1 MLFKGFIESNKFK
14 EKSKFMNEYN
24 AIQPAGDPQN
34 GNLATPLNSSDL
46 SLALIRNLPAYR
58 DGLAPLRR
66 GLEVGMAHGYLL
78 YGPFLVLGPLR
89 NTEHADIAALL
100 ASFGL
105 VTILTLCLSLYA
117 SAMGGK
123 PTETITTGKVSEAFA
138 SKEGWSE
145 FATGFFLGGAGGAFF
160 AYFILS
166 TVYLGGIK
174 ELIGL

>member
-1 MLFKGFIESNKFK
+1 
-14 EKSKFMNEYN
+14 MNEYE
-24 AIQPAGDPQN
+24 AIQPPGDPQI
-34 GNLATPLNSSDL
+34 GNLATPLNSSGF
-46 SLALIRNLPAYR
+46 SLALI
-58 DGLAPLRR
+58 R

-100 ASFGL
+100 SSFGL

-123 PTETITTGKVSEAFA
+123 PTETITTGSVSSAFA

-145 FATGFFLGGAGGAFF
+145 FATGFFLGGSGGAFF
-160 AYFILS
+160 AYFLLS
-166 TVYLGGIK
+166 TAYLAGIK
-174 ELIGL
+174 GLIGL

>member
-1 MLFKGFIESNKFK
+1 
-14 EKSKFMNEYN
+14 MNEYD
-24 AIQPAGDPQN
+24 AIQPPGDPQI
-34 GNLATPLNSSDL
+34 GNLATPLNSSGF

-89 NTEHADIAALL
+89 NTEHSDIAALL
-100 ASFGL
+100 SSFGL
-105 VTILTLCLSLYA
+105 VIILTLCLSLYA

-123 PTETITTGKVSEAFA
+123 PTETVTTGTVSPSFA
-138 SKEGWSE
+138 TKEGWSE
-145 FATGFFLGGAGGAFF
+145 FSTGFFIGGGGGAFF
-160 AYFILS
+160 AYFLLS

>member
-1 MLFKGFIESNKFK
+1 
-14 EKSKFMNEYN
+14 MNEYE
-24 AIQPAGDPQN
+24 AIQPPGDPQM
-34 GNLATPLNSSDL
+34 GNLATPLNSSGF
-46 SLALIRNLPAYR
+46 SLALI
-58 DGLAPLRR
+58 R

-100 ASFGL
+100 SSFGL

-123 PTETITTGKVSEAFA
+123 PTETITTGSVSSAFA

-145 FATGFFLGGAGGAFF
+145 FATGFFLGGSGGAFF
-160 AYFILS
+160 AYFLLS
-166 TVYLGGIK
+166 TAYLAGIK
-174 ELIGL
+174 GLIGL

>member
-1 MLFKGFIESNKFK
+1 
-14 EKSKFMNEYN
+14 MNEYN
-24 AIQPAGDPQN
+24 AIQPPGDPQI
-34 GNLATPLNSSDL
+34 GNLATPLNSSGF

-105 VTILTLCLSLYA
+105 VTILTVCLSIYA
-117 SAMGGK
+117 TAMGGK
-123 PTETITTGKVSEAFA
+123 PTETITTGKVSPAFA

-145 FATGFFLGGAGGAFF
+145 FATGFFIGGGGGAFF
-160 AYFILS
+160 AYFLLS
-166 TVYLGGIK
+166 SAYLGEIK
-174 ELIGL
+174 TLIGI

>member
-1 MLFKGFIESNKFK
+1 
-14 EKSKFMNEYN
+14 MNEYN
-24 AIQPAGDPQN
+24 AIQPPGDPQI
-34 GNLATPLNSSDL
+34 GNLATPLNSSDF

-58 DGLAPLRR
+58 NGLAPLRR

-100 ASFGL
+100 SSFGL

-117 SAMGGK
+117 STMGGK
-123 PTETITTGKVSEAFA
+123 PTETITTGKVSSDFA
-138 SKEGWSE
+138 TEEGWSE

-174 ELIGL
+174 ELIGI